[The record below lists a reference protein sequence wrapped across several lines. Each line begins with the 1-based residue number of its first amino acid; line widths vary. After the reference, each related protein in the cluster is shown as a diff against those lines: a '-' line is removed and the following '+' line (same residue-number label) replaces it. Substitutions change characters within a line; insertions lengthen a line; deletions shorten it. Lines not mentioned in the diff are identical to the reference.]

1 MSTGFLSIIKLR
13 KSLLRKFWAATDWA
27 EATISI
33 TPMTLAVSWTSN
45 MFLSDKKVSW
55 VTYLSRGDQA
65 WMGNI
70 SKRWLSPHNKL
81 IMFND
86 FSVRLVNLI
95 TKNFS
100 LSGSRTPL
108 SRGHHTMTG
117 ACTNRYTNREVINAM
132 SLCHNDLES
141 HLNYYIIIRYTNNS
155 RNRDWSRNELQLRI
169 LVIFGLAD
177 GDSSPGHGI
186 GGGHMK
192 L

>member
-27 EATISI
+27 EATIST

-86 FSVRLVNLI
+86 FSVRLVDH
-95 TKNFS
+95 KKS
-100 LSGSRTPL
+100 LSVGESNPAFARTSR
-108 SRGHHTMTG
+108 MTG
-117 ACTNRYTNREVINAM
+117 ACTNRYTNREVINPV
-132 SLCHNDLES
+132 SLCYNYL

-155 RNRDWSRNELQLRI
+155 RNRDWSRN
-169 LVIFGLAD
+169 V
-177 GDSSPGHGI
+177 
-186 GGGHMK
+186 
-192 L
+192 

>member
-100 LSGSRTPL
+100 PSGSRTPL

-141 HLNYYIIIRYTNNS
+141 HLNYYIIIRYTNN
-155 RNRDWSRNELQLRI
+155 RDWSRNELQLRI